1 MSLPKG
7 LPSEFYGDD
16 PRWFMATVI
25 DARPPEGEGLEGYVR
40 VRIHGVHSPSLAD
53 IPESD
58 LPWAQVLIPTTEG
71 GTSGLGSTPRLE
83 AGALVF
89 GIFMDG
95 KYSQVPIVIGSLP
108 HITTPTPIQ
117 LGFDPINAE
126 TAGVEV
132 GEMNLEGT
140 DNENTGEITNDAR
153 ERRQDE
159 SIKELLREGYDLD
172 TAIAITAKYDIKS
185 GMITGEHQDGSFGID
200 NFSGE
205 RLEGLKNSSP
215 DYQNYDAQVK
225 YAASE
230 LNTTQ
235 AQTKTELGNANS
247 PSSKAAVLGSDAA
260 ESTAIQ
266 NKTYEMQDNYG
277 GG

>member
-16 PRWFMATVI
+16 PRWFIATVI
-25 DARPPEGEGLEGYVR
+25 DARPPEDEGLEGYVR
-40 VRIHGVHSPSLAD
+40 VRIHGVHSPSTLD
-53 IPESD
+53 IPESA

-83 AGALVF
+83 AGAIVF
-89 GIFMDG
+89 GMFMDG

-117 LGFDPINAE
+117 QGFDPVNAD

-132 GEMNLEGT
+132 GEINLDGV
-140 DNENTGEITNDAR
+140 DNENTGPIENQAR

-159 SIKELLREGYDLD
+159 SIKNLAREGYDLD
-172 TAIAITAKYDIKS
+172 TSIAVTAKYDIKS
-185 GMITGEHQDGSFGID
+185 GMVTGEHPDGTFGID
-200 NFSGE
+200 KFSGGRLEALKNFSP
-205 RLEGLKNSSP
+205 NYS
-215 DYQNYDAQVK
+215 NYDTQIKFAAQ
-225 YAASE
+225 E
-230 LNTTQ
+230 LNKSK
-235 AQTKTELGNANS
+235 AELGSANT
-247 PSSKAAVLGSDAA
+247 PSSKAAVLGKDQT
-260 ESTAIQ
+260 ESSAIQ
-266 NKTYEMQDNYG
+266 NKLYELKDNYG